1 MLSLPI
7 NVLDDKDLPI
17 ETFPKV
23 LRQDAQVLCQ
33 RHPRSLILYTHAT
46 RYVSAGLRAML
57 GKHMEGK
64 HMAVV
69 AARAA

>member
-1 MLSLPI
+1 MICLHM
-7 NVLDDKDLPI
+7 
-17 ETFPKV
+17 
-23 LRQDAQVLCQ
+23 QVG
-33 RHPRSLILYTHAT
+33 
-46 RYVSAGLRAML
+46 YVSVGLQAML